1 MEALLNHLRV
11 PWRHRKH
18 VRTTNLIE
26 RSFVEERR
34 RTKTIPRFFTEKSGL
49 KLVHATLIR
58 AADNGQRVGITATE
72 RAQLNLLYQEL
83 EIQPV
88 KELQEQI
95 LTAIRKGGCTY
106 ADACLQAG
114 ISKSTFQLWKKK
126 GQEQKKGSYR
136 LEQSKKRSAA

>member
-1 MEALLNHLRV
+1 MQPGRFKSADGGPGVDEGGYEYRNQRGDDVEALLNHLRV

-49 KLVHATLIR
+49 KLVYATLIR

-72 RAQLNLLYQEL
+72 RA
-83 EIQPV
+83 PV
-88 KELQEQI
+88 P
-95 LTAIRKGGCTY
+95 
-106 ADACLQAG
+106 
-114 ISKSTFQLWKKK
+114 FQSR
-126 GQEQKKGSYR
+126 G
-136 LEQSKKRSAA
+136 